1 MIPVLKSLDKAANQ
15 AQDVASD
22 TRTAV
27 DRMYRM
33 GEETRDELQKGVEVA
48 NEDIQRAMECLK
60 AEVSKLM
67 ESAAMVTNDSNGL
80 GDQQENGWL
89 ECVTYADSLNR
100 WLQVAHLSTLARSQV
115 KERQVLID
123 KDLASKLNQLA
134 ELNKRKLVAKANE
147 ALT

>member
-60 AEVSKLM
+60 AEVSKLI
-67 ESAAMVTNDSNGL
+67 ENAVMVMNDLSGP
-80 GDQQENGWL
+80 GVQQENGGL
-89 ECVTYADSLNR
+89 GCITYADVLNR
-100 WLQVAHLSTLARSQV
+100 QLLVAHLSTLARS
-115 KERQVLID
+115 
-123 KDLASKLNQLA
+123 
-134 ELNKRKLVAKANE
+134 
-147 ALT
+147 